1 MHIVQFFFK
10 NNARFRNIWSQKKRI
25 TPDVWC
31 FQALIWKNF
40 AAFPQFTWQYTEYFV
55 VLVDWT
61 KQIIQLWQKKVYWQ
75 PLALFTTNI
84 AICTLDYVLPTE
96 GSISSIKHSRSPSPV
111 LAQAWTSLT
120 PTALSD
126 KPTQIASKK
135 YSQRLI
141 VYIPDYVLFLPIDS
155 PKSYAQILQITD
167 LNLTTERQYWVN
179 MAAQESLW

>member
-1 MHIVQFFFK
+1 MRLQFYFK
-10 NNARFRNIWSQKKRI
+10 NNARCLMFPGS
-25 TPDVWC
+25 DMEEFCC
-31 FQALIWKNF
+31 FSSIYVTVHWIFDGFGWLDKTNHPIM
-40 AAFPQFTWQYTEYFV
+40 T
-55 VLVDWT
+55 
-61 KQIIQLWQKKVYWQ
+61 VYWQ

-84 AICTLDYVLPTE
+84 AICTLDYVLPIE

-141 VYIPDYVLFLPIDS
+141 VYIPDYILFLLIDS
-155 PKSYAQILQITD
+155 PKSYAHILSWII
-167 LNLTTERQYWVN
+167 
-179 MAAQESLW
+179 